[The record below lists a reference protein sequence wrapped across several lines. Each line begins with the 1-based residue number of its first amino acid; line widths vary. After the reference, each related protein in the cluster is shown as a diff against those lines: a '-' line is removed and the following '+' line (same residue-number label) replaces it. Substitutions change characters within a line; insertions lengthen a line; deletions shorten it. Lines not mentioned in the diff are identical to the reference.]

1 MNTEDKNISNAAGD
15 RRTYLSPRTEIIKM
29 ATSNLVMG
37 SKDPIEIP
45 IDSPGALDA
54 NGKQWQGDDLDS
66 WDEETGNYENNWGS
80 GW

>member
-1 MNTEDKNISNAAGD
+1 MNTIDINTNSTAGV

-37 SKDPIEIP
+37 SDDSIEIP
-45 IDSPGALDA
+45 IDTPGATDA

-66 WDEETGNYENNWGS
+66 WDEADGCNDKSWGS
-80 GW
+80 VW